1 MQSLQ
6 GRAIVTRGFRALPL
20 LAAVALLAGCAVSL
34 DGSPEASAESAETAA
49 RESAAALADGI
60 GTDRPDD
67 IDEVAR
73 EAVAAGAD
81 LIAIESLEAPVLIAP
96 FGALT
101 TRITGADGEA
111 YCFRIEYGYYGRH
124 SDDGETV
131 LGTTTGVE
139 DVECDASTPGVAPPP
154 DTREI
159 VVPAPNAEEAATEVL
174 AGLPEDPGP
183 ADAIVAAITERL
195 AAPTGVREVA
205 APPTAVVR
213 GSDVGVAMGRAE
225 DCVLVKREDGV
236 VTRVVVAPVRLQPGE
251 LGCSAETALLPAESL
266 GSPH

>member
-6 GRAIVTRGFRALPL
+6 GRAIVTRGFRTLPL
-20 LAAVALLAGCAVSL
+20 LAVVALLAGCAVSL
-34 DGSPEASAESAETAA
+34 DGSPEASDETAA

-60 GTDRPDD
+60 GADRPDD

-81 LIAIESLEAPVLIAP
+81 LIAIESLEAPELIDP

-111 YCFRIEYGYYGRH
+111 YCFRIEYGFYGRH

-139 DVECDASTPGVAPPP
+139 DVECGASTPGVAPPP

-159 VVPAPNAEEAATEVL
+159 LVPAPNAEAAATEVL

-183 ADAIVAAITERL
+183 ADALVAAITERL

-251 LGCSAETALLPAESL
+251 LGCTAETALLPAESL